1 MFQVGQPFARTGRLI
16 KDVRH
21 LGNGWVLLKTEN
33 GKSAGD
39 FRVRTVY
46 QTTPSLR
53 YYTPKHAH
61 FAIDL
66 YGKWCKDPQGAWA
79 VFSAIVDL
87 WQGHPLAAVLGRY
100 AQRAQGLPGY
110 ELEYI
115 LCALEWILE
124 QEDVNFG
131 GRPPALQNRLD
142 AELHSAGVQV
152 PHGREGSQLAM
163 VLLLQVARG
172 RHPVEAMLAAN
183 LDVLPIKRGRGAI

>member
-66 YGKWCKDPQGAWA
+66 YGKWCKGPQGAWA

-100 AQRAQGLPGY
+100 AQRAQGLPR
-110 ELEYI
+110 
-115 LCALEWILE
+115 
-124 QEDVNFG
+124 V
-131 GRPPALQNRLD
+131 
-142 AELHSAGVQV
+142 
-152 PHGREGSQLAM
+152 
-163 VLLLQVARG
+163 
-172 RHPVEAMLAAN
+172 
-183 LDVLPIKRGRGAI
+183 